1 MLQPFAGK
9 IWEFRQRGHRV
20 AFSEGLR
27 RLWRLPRFRRILG
40 VRVSTQ
46 AADGTLQVGLASYVL
61 LSPEQQPD
69 AWSIAMVLAITML
82 PFCIIGP
89 FTSLALDRWPRQRI
103 LVGTDGLRCI
113 IALIVGALVWGG
125 ARQNPAHISLLLL
138 LLVAMSLNRFLLAA
152 LTAGLEHTI
161 DRREYLTASS
171 IMPIIGPLG
180 MMIGVMVAAA
190 VRVVGGHWMPVHHA
204 DTIIFC
210 IAAVLFLLSALLGTR
225 FGRDELGP
233 TTPDTSRTASQVV
246 HGVIDGFGHLRAL
259 PHVSVG
265 LGLIG
270 AQRLLF
276 GVYSVA
282 MMLGYRNY
290 FHAKADV
297 NAAMADMASWGVVM
311 GAGFVLSATFMPRLV
326 RSLGM
331 RGALIALM
339 VATGLVQALPGGI
352 QYRWA
357 LLAASFFVGLFA
369 QSLKAGVDTVCQAHI
384 DEAYKGRV
392 FIVYDMIYNAL
403 YVGGAVLAALVLPVH
418 GVSHPGLLGLA
429 AGYLLVAALF
439 AAASGR
445 HSRLYDR
452 GTGRS

>member
-1 MLQPFAGK
+1 M
-9 IWEFRQRGHRV
+9 
-20 AFSEGLR
+20 AFNEGLR

-82 PFCIIGP
+82 PFSVIGP
-89 FTSLALDRWPRQRI
+89 FVSLALDRWPRQRI
-103 LVGTDGLRCI
+103 LVGTDGLRCL
-113 IALIVGALVWGG
+113 IALMVGVLVWGG

-171 IMPIIGPLG
+171 IMPVIGPLG
-180 MMIGVMVAAA
+180 MMIGVVIAAA
-190 VRVVGGHWMPVHHA
+190 VRVIGGHWMPVHHA
-204 DTIIFC
+204 DTVIFC
-210 IAAVLFLLSALLGTR
+210 ISAVLFALSALLGTR

-233 TTPDTSRTASQVV
+233 TAPDTSRTASQIL
-246 HGVIDGFGHLRAL
+246 HGIVDGFGHLRQL
-259 PHVSVG
+259 PHVSAG

-282 MMLGYRNY
+282 MMLGFRNY
-290 FHAKADV
+290 FHAKAEV
-297 NAAMADMASWGVVM
+297 NAAMGDMAVWGVVM
-311 GAGFVLSATFMPRLV
+311 GAGFVLSAAFMPRVV
-326 RSLGM
+326 RILGM
-331 RGALIALM
+331 RASLIGLL
-339 VATGLVQALPGGI
+339 VATAVVQVLPGAMLT
-352 QYRWA
+352 RWS
-357 LLAASFFVGLFA
+357 LIVASFFIGLFA

-384 DEAYKGRV
+384 DDAYKGRV
-392 FIVYDMIYNAL
+392 FIVYDMIYNAMF
-403 YVGGAVLAALVLPVH
+403 VGGAALAALVLPVH
-418 GVSHPGLLGLA
+418 GLSHPRLIGLA
-429 AGYLLVAALF
+429 VAYLLVAGLF
-439 AAASGR
+439 AMITSR
-445 HSRLYDR
+445 HGSSLYDR

>member
-1 MLQPFAGK
+1 M
-9 IWEFRQRGHRV
+9 

-46 AADGTLQVGLASYVL
+46 AADGTLQTGLASYVL

-82 PFCIIGP
+82 PFSIIGP
-89 FTSLALDRWPRQRI
+89 FISLTLDRWPRQRI

-113 IALIVGALVWGG
+113 IALAVAALVWDG
-125 ARQNPAHISLLLL
+125 ARQNPAHLTLLFLLLI
-138 LLVAMSLNRFLLAA
+138 AMSLNRYLLAA

-171 IMPIIGPLG
+171 IMPVIGPLG
-180 MMIGVMVAAA
+180 LMIGVVVAAA
-190 VRVVGGHWMPVHHA
+190 VRLVGGHWMPVHHA

-210 IAAVLFLLSALLGTR
+210 ISAVLFAFSAFLGTR

-233 TTPDTSRTASQVV
+233 TVPDPSRSASQVL
-246 HGVIDGFGHLRAL
+246 HGIIDGFRHLGTL
-259 PHVSVG
+259 PVVRSGLVLVG
-265 LGLIG
+265 F
-270 AQRLLF
+270 QRLLF

-297 NAAMADMASWGVVM
+297 NGAMGDMAVWGVVM
-311 GAGFVLSATFMPRLV
+311 GAGFVLSAGFMPRVV
-326 RSLGM
+326 RAMGM
-331 RGALIALM
+331 RRALIAMML
-339 VATGLVQALPGGI
+339 ATGVIQVFPGAMLNRWGLLV
-352 QYRWA
+352 
-357 LLAASFFVGLFA
+357 ASFLVGLFA
-369 QSLKAGVDTVCQAHI
+369 QSVKAGVDTICQAHI
-384 DEAYKGRV
+384 DDAYKGRI

-403 YVGGAVLAALVLPVH
+403 YVGGAAVAALVLPVH
-418 GVSHPGLLGLA
+418 GISHPHLIGLA
-429 AGYLLVAALF
+429 VAYLLVGVLF
-439 AAASGR
+439 AILSGR
-445 HSRLYDR
+445 QESSLYDR
-452 GTGRS
+452 GTAVH

>member
-1 MLQPFAGK
+1 M
-9 IWEFRQRGHRV
+9 

-40 VRVSTQ
+40 VRVATQ

-82 PFCIIGP
+82 PFSVIGP
-89 FTSLALDRWPRQRI
+89 FISLALDRWPRQRI
-103 LVGTDGLRCI
+103 LVGTDGLRCL
-113 IALIVGALVWGG
+113 IALVVGALVWGG
-125 ARQNPAHISLLLL
+125 ARQNPAHILLLLL

-171 IMPIIGPLG
+171 IMPVIGPLG
-180 MMIGVMVAAA
+180 MMIGVVVAAA
-190 VRVVGGHWMPVHHA
+190 VRVIGGHWMPVHHA

-210 IAAVLFLLSALLGTR
+210 ISAALFAFSAFLGTR
-225 FGRDELGP
+225 FRRTELGP
-233 TTPDTSRTASQVV
+233 ATPDASRTASQVL
-246 HGVIDGFGHLRAL
+246 HGIVDGFRHLGTL
-259 PHVSVG
+259 PQVSTG

-290 FHAKADV
+290 FHAKSDV
-297 NAAMADMASWGVVM
+297 NGAMADMAVWGVVM
-311 GAGFVLSATFMPRLV
+311 GAGFVLSAAFMPRV
-326 RSLGM
+326 VRGIGMRRSL
-331 RGALIALM
+331 IAMM
-339 VATGLVQALPGGI
+339 VATAVIQAFPGAMLN
-352 QYRWA
+352 RWA
-357 LLAASFFVGLFA
+357 LIVASFFVGLFA

-384 DEAYKGRV
+384 DDAYKGRV

-403 YVGGAVLAALVLPVH
+403 YVGGAALGALVLPMH
-418 GVSHPGLLGLA
+418 GISHTHLIGLA
-429 AGYLLVAALF
+429 LAYLLVGALF
-439 AAASGR
+439 ATVSGR
-445 HSRLYDR
+445 QESALYDR
-452 GTGRS
+452 GTSVH